1 MPKNVCRSPE
11 AAPVT
16 VIPSMVTFG
25 AARGIVGAF
34 ESSKAVINCAKG
46 PSQDNGLNIVRGDIP
61 IGVWLHALIYVAKI
75 CKACRVD
82 VNGVKY
88 WRIFGHDG
96 INVASINATAGKE
109 RYRCFFCAL
118 WVAGGER
125 GGAEANTSKRLGR

>member
-1 MPKNVCRSPE
+1 M
-11 AAPVT
+11 T

-82 VNGVKY
+82 VIGVKY

-96 INVASINATAGKE
+96 INVASINAAGRGKRDTAASSVHFGW
-109 RYRCFFCAL
+109 RGRCRSEHEQATRTLKFGHR
-118 WVAGGER
+118 V
-125 GGAEANTSKRLGR
+125 